1 MSDLKNKKAN
11 IIRTKLL
18 LLISNEQTEK
28 KEKKNLKMLNSIP
41 IEEINSQYHLK
52 NFKITLDN
60 KIINGGKN
68 LCMSFSSKDETKNIK
83 NSNNNKKNENLKYI
97 KRKNPIFAFEFTKD
111 LESIKIKSKRK
122 ISEFKLKN
130 FKEKKKKKKM
140 IRIEKQK
147 TIEIQKNYILSLRQL
162 AKTFINYSTNKKR
175 KKENYKR
182 QKSVI
187 IKENVDHK
195 FKSKFYSVKE
205 VPEIRQES
213 LKKKKKKSKPN
224 IDLNS
229 LESENEE
236 TRNLSQTTKNTRHKS
251 YNIIFSNNDEKT
263 IKFNLQNNL

>member
-1 MSDLKNKKAN
+1 MSDLNKKAN

-18 LLISNEQTEK
+18 LLISNEQTGK
-28 KEKKNLKMLNSIP
+28 KEKKNLKMLNSIS

-68 LCMSFSSKDETKNIK
+68 LCMSYSSKDETKNVK
-83 NSNNNKKNENLKYI
+83 NNNNKKNENLVKYI
-97 KRKNPIFAFEFTKD
+97 KRKNPIFNFQMSKN

-130 FKEKKKKKKM
+130 FKEKKKKKK
-140 IRIEKQK
+140 IVPIEKQQ
-147 TIEIQKNYILSLRQL
+147 TIEIQKNYIRSLREL
-162 AKTFINYSTNKKR
+162 AKTFINFGMNKKR

-187 IKENVDHK
+187 IKENVDNK
-195 FKSKFYSVKE
+195 FNSKFYSMKE
-205 VPEIRQES
+205 IPEIKQENFR
-213 LKKKKKKSKPN
+213 KKKKTLKTN
-224 IDLNS
+224 IDLNC

-236 TRNLSQTTKNTRHKS
+236 SINLSQTTKNSSQKHYK
-251 YNIIFSNNDEKT
+251 IIFSNNEEKN
-263 IKFNLQNNL
+263 ID